1 MQLPSSPNR
10 VKGFKRLSGVDRK
23 KKCDLQKPAC
33 HTCTRLGMQCEG
45 YKRRILWEDDAVR
58 QAIGRRGPSKS
69 QKRPGPTENV
79 DVVASSEDSGANF
92 PVFTT
97 ATPFESEFHRTEEM
111 GSECSNDTVPPTKHD
126 AFLRAIEKPGL
137 ISIHDLSSPIELHL
151 WDYYINR
158 FARTYPTCRDDD
170 NPFLTCLIPVALKFR
185 PVKCAML
192 AIAGSQ
198 NKQSRTP
205 HLRRAISR
213 FTKEAITECL
223 HISRRAGGHL
233 LSSSDFP
240 LATETAEADFG
251 FPADMLLL
259 ASMDKI
265 CLVTTALL
273 LVLLAKLSGDSCSS
287 LRTHLQ
293 FAEAYFSFEDN
304 YGYDHQGHLYV
315 FLRSLFNYNQLL
327 ALIANPTP
335 DATPY
340 HSNQASQ
347 IGIGTPHIQQ
357 NYSTLLHRISSAVQD
372 VSLSEL
378 DSWHGD
384 LDFIPS
390 LSTSDKTDTTALHPG
405 ALAHNPPP
413 PSSSPCM
420 YDGISNSAGQLALL
434 RELYRTVGQVYFFQQ
449 LRDRQG
455 LPNTLTTYAFP
466 PFIAHENI
474 EKLVTLAVNILQRF
488 PKASS
493 YNSALLMPLGII
505 ASELRSNHTQGVV
518 LERLDLL
525 QNEFH
530 FEHFGMIRQD
540 FLEEWASA
548 QSTRNDMLPARQLR
562 KVVRL
567 IG

>member
-1 MQLPSSPNR
+1 
-10 VKGFKRLSGVDRK
+10 
-23 KKCDLQKPAC
+23 
-33 HTCTRLGMQCEG
+33 MQCEG

-79 DVVASSEDSGANF
+79 DKIVGSEDSGVNLS
-92 PVFTT
+92 VFTT
-97 ATPFESEFHRTEEM
+97 ATPSESQFHRTEEI
-111 GSECSNDTVPPTKHD
+111 GSECSNDTVPQSQHD
-126 AFLRAIEKPGL
+126 AFLRAIEKPDI

-158 FARTYPTCRDDD
+158 FARTYPTYRDDD
-170 NPFLTCLIPVALKFR
+170 NPFLTCLIPVAFKFR

-198 NKQSRTP
+198 NKQSKTS

-240 LATETAEADFG
+240 LTTETAEVDFG
-251 FPADMLLL
+251 FPGDMLLL

-265 CLVTTALL
+265 CLVTTAVL

-287 LRTHLQ
+287 LQKHLQ

-304 YGYDHQGHLYV
+304 YGYENQGHLHV

-340 HSNQASQ
+340 HSNQALQ
-347 IGIGTPHIQQ
+347 FGIGTPLVRQ

-378 DSWHGD
+378 DSWDGD

-390 LSTSDKTDTTALHPG
+390 LSTSNTTDTTALRPAG
-405 ALAHNPPP
+405 LVQNPS
-413 PSSSPCM
+413 SSSPCM
-420 YDGISNSAGQLALL
+420 YDGIPNSAGQLALL

-488 PKASS
+488 PEASS
-493 YNSALLMPLGII
+493 YNSALLMPLGLI
-505 ASELRSNHTQGVV
+505 APELRSDYAQGVV

-540 FLEEWASA
+540 FLEDWASI
-548 QSTRNDMLPARQLR
+548 QPTRNDMLPARQLR